1 MWGPW
6 SGQNRVNGCC
16 QRQQVRCVLKP
27 RRCPD
32 VKWAFHVRCISWTVP
47 RSDQWRHIYL
57 KNIGSCVQTWAVT
70 RPHSC
75 VVFPKRRKIILRF
88 WNYPLVEEFL
98 RNEPL
103 YKNHHAFT
111 IPLLSTL
118 TSPTCKLSFA
128 NLTSKEICLFRY
140 CFRSLP
146 DLQVVF
152 VSKHNCLLL
161 KS

>member
-1 MWGPW
+1 MSP
-6 SGQNRVNGCC
+6 SKKNGSKKLGMHFLLISITLLRSAADSCKEVSWALLPETE
-16 QRQQVRCVLKP
+16 QVRCVLKP

-47 RSDQWRHIYL
+47 RSDYWRHIYL

-118 TSPTCKLSFA
+118 TSPTCKSFIK
-128 NLTSKEICLFRY
+128 LC
-140 CFRSLP
+140 
-146 DLQVVF
+146 
-152 VSKHNCLLL
+152 
-161 KS
+161 